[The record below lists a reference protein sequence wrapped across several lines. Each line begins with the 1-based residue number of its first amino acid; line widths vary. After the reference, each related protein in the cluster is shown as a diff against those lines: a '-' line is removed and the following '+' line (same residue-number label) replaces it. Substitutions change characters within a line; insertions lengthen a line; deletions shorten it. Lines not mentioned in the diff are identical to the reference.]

1 MAMDEETK
9 LKLQE
14 LTIAAL
20 REAKKELDEDNAV
33 ELADEL

>member
-1 MAMDEETK
+1 MDEETK

>member
-1 MAMDEETK
+1 MDEETK
-9 LKLQE
+9 LKLRE

-20 REAKKELDEDNAV
+20 REAKEEEDEDDAV

>member
-9 LKLQE
+9 LKLRE

-20 REAKKELDEDNAV
+20 REAKKELDEDSAV
-33 ELADEL
+33 ELANDL